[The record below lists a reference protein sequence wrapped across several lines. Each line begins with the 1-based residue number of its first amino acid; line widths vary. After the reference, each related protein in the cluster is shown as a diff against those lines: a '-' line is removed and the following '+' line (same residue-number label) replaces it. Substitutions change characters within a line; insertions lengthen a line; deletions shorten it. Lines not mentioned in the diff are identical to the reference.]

1 MLNQLET
8 LTERVGGSN
17 KLVDRWLH
25 MRKHLLVAYY
35 NLVGIKPGK
44 ESYMRLNEK
53 ALDNFC
59 QSLVDYLSDGHFN
72 IYERIIRE
80 MEGTNPYLTA
90 SKLYP
95 LLEANTQQIM
105 DYYDSTLENAI
116 DHDNYLEFQQALSD
130 LGEALEGRF
139 TLEDKLITLVLDNN
153 LKASN
158 EENIARLRGLLSDPS
173 AAAGA
178 PLAGRVGFRC
188 VAPDRLPLVGRL
200 PDFAAAGRTERLRDV
215 PRHPGLHALL
225 GYASR
230 GLTWAPLGAELLAAQ
245 LEGEP
250 LPLETSLVDA
260 LDPARFVLRA
270 RRAPRGPESAD

>member
-1 MLNQLET
+1 MLNQLES

-25 MRKHLLVAYY
+25 VRKHLLVAYY

-53 ALDNFC
+53 ALDDFC

-80 MEGTNPYLTA
+80 MEGTSPFLAAT
-90 SKLYP
+90 KLYP

-130 LGEALEGRF
+130 LGEALEERF
-139 TLEDKLITLVLDNN
+139 TLEDKLIALALDNDLN
-153 LKASN
+153 IRS
-158 EENIARLRGLLSDPS
+158 EENIAR
-173 AAAGA
+173 
-178 PLAGRVGFRC
+178 
-188 VAPDRLPLVGRL
+188 
-200 PDFAAAGRTERLRDV
+200 
-215 PRHPGLHALL
+215 
-225 GYASR
+225 
-230 GLTWAPLGAELLAAQ
+230 
-245 LEGEP
+245 
-250 LPLETSLVDA
+250 
-260 LDPARFVLRA
+260 PA
-270 RRAPRGPESAD
+270 

>member
-1 MLNQLET
+1 MLNQLES

-25 MRKHLLVAYY
+25 VRKHLLVAYY

-53 ALDNFC
+53 ALDDFC

-80 MEGTNPYLTA
+80 MEGTSPYLAA

-130 LGEALEGRF
+130 LGEALEERF
-139 TLEDKLITLVLDNN
+139 TLEDKLIALALDND
-153 LKASN
+153 LKACN
-158 EENIARLRGLLSDPS
+158 EDNIAR
-173 AAAGA
+173 
-178 PLAGRVGFRC
+178 
-188 VAPDRLPLVGRL
+188 
-200 PDFAAAGRTERLRDV
+200 
-215 PRHPGLHALL
+215 
-225 GYASR
+225 
-230 GLTWAPLGAELLAAQ
+230 
-245 LEGEP
+245 
-250 LPLETSLVDA
+250 
-260 LDPARFVLRA
+260 PA
-270 RRAPRGPESAD
+270 